1 MISIEQIREAF
12 LFMHESMADYDFSK
26 TMSFNWWTEKDILP
40 NVRFFLLG
48 YFGAIEPEVKTELR
62 GNYSEEGFIDF
73 VVDNVAIE
81 FAVRKPDDYASK
93 LTSYSNR
100 DERKK
105 LVRRKQYNESFVY
118 GVLVLFDFSDDPL
131 NDEQLEDYREQPPL
145 GRGNFNLDNFS
156 VLYFYRDNGESKCI
170 RKNILF

>member
-1 MISIEQIREAF
+1 MISIEQIRESF

-26 TMSFNWWTEKDILP
+26 TMSFNWWNEKDILP
-40 NVRFFLLG
+40 NERFFLLG

-62 GNYSEEGFIDF
+62 GKYSEEGFIDF

-105 LVRRKQYNESFVY
+105 LARRKQYNESFEY
-118 GVLVLFDFSDDPL
+118 GVLVLFDFSNDPL
-131 NDEQLEDYREQPPL
+131 TDEQLENYREQPPL

-156 VLYFYRDNGESKCI
+156 VLYFYRESGESICI
-170 RKNILF
+170 RKNVRF